1 MVLCTKLN
9 LKERNLFNSRSN
21 IGGKTL
27 FFFVI
32 KILFASLIFCLMPT
46 DNAGVHYYLNYSE
59 KGEVKVVCA
68 DGKAN
73 HIVELL
79 IS

>member
-1 MVLCTKLN
+1 
-9 LKERNLFNSRSN
+9 
-21 IGGKTL
+21 
-27 FFFVI
+27 
-32 KILFASLIFCLMPT
+32 MPT